1 MEELAVDLLQNKFK
15 FQTFFDQVSSLLDE
29 HKPAFIERI
38 KFKSSYEFLTKLNQ
52 YLIHIENNYFN
63 ASELRIGK
71 IIVPASFILTKFK
84 GYHRMPILTR
94 FPLVV
99 KDVQNYVRD
108 KKGQKLTGGEKG
120 RTWEAIP
127 RMFKFN
133 NVLDLYK
140 DFYRWIG
147 KPELFRIDQNMTIE
161 YADVFPLIYFRLR
174 LEGIKTYDH
183 VKHLLVD
190 EMQDYTPVQYAVLSR
205 LFLCKKTILG
215 DVSQMVNPYSAS
227 SAETIEQ
234 VFPSADIVKLF
245 RSYRS
250 TFEITSF
257 AQRITPNP
265 NIIPMERH
273 GEEPS
278 MVRFQNQEEELKAIQ
293 QIITNFKDSGSHS
306 LGIICKTLQQA
317 EKVYDKLKAAQVFLL
332 TDESTSFKEGVI
344 ITSAHLAKGLE
355 FDEVVV
361 PFASATN
368 YKTEIDKSMLYV
380 ACTRA
385 MHKLTLT
392 YSGEVSRFL
401 V

>member
-1 MEELAVDLLQNKFK
+1 
-15 FQTFFDQVSSLLDE
+15 
-29 HKPAFIERI
+29 
-38 KFKSSYEFLTKLNQ
+38 
-52 YLIHIENNYFN
+52 
-63 ASELRIGK
+63 
-71 IIVPASFILTKFK
+71 
-84 GYHRMPILTR
+84 
-94 FPLVV
+94 
-99 KDVQNYVRD
+99 VRD

-306 LGIICKTLQQA
+306 LGIICKTLKQA